1 VKGQQLFHSFLPGVT
16 AAVLTTQP
24 SWAQTINVGEVSFVG
39 SPQVSTSTNGKNV
52 VANKSKTQLPISV
65 TPTSTTSEKLKF
77 LISSHS
83 LLTNKTNFSM
93 AKEAQQQGEERQGK
107 ITNLDL
113 LASSISFTK
122 VPSSSDLPSAIPK
135 KPHTQLATVSQM
147 PTRSAGAAQLLQ
159 EQKLCPTQQRE
170 ASASSACLL
179 QNTTSRNLIAQ
190 AKTPTRT
197 VPTNPVPPANL
208 APATPAPNST
218 INPNTPTTTPAPP
231 EQTPIVPTT
240 RPTNAGISVSVPAY
254 LNPSP
259 NPLRF
264 PTKPEEVRTKGT
276 QPITLAQAL
285 ELARRNSQD
294 LQIALLSLERSKY
307 AVRQA
312 QASLYPT
319 FSLNAGITRSRSAS
333 ASVNQITGEVVQPP
347 ASSGFSGSAQL
358 NYNVYTSGQRLA
370 NIGVAEEQLRTAQL
384 EVERISDQIR
394 LNVTTGYYNLQSADE
409 QVRIQQAAVAN
420 GQASLRDAQA
430 LERAGV
436 GTRFETLQAQVTL
449 ANDQQQLVS
458 ALSQQRITRRQLA
471 QLLNLAQSVDI
482 SAADPVQ
489 LAGLW
494 NYTLEDSIVLAF
506 QNRPELQEYLAQRN
520 VSEQQRR
527 LALSQLGPQISLNA
541 TYQLQDVFNDAINT
555 TDGYSIGVNAS
566 VNLFDGGAARASA
579 AQQRINIRIAESQ
592 FANQRNQVRFQ
603 VEQYYSQLQ
612 SNLQNVQTATVA
624 VTEAREALRL
634 ARLRFQAGVGTQTDV
649 INQEAALTQAEGS
662 RVSAIINYN
671 IALASLQQAVSS
683 RGLRA
688 GGR

>member
-1 VKGQQLFHSFLPGVT
+1 VKEQQLFYGFLAGVT
-16 AAVLTTQP
+16 AAVFTTEP
-24 SWAQTINVGEVSFVG
+24 SWAQSVDVTKVSFCG
-39 SPQVSTSTNGKNV
+39 YGERSTFTNSKNA
-52 VANKSKTQLPISV
+52 VASYLTAQLPIAV
-65 TPTSTTSEKLKF
+65 TPINTTTERFKLRNWIDQAQTRARLGPVNPTLLTKLTITTPTSSST
-77 LISSHS
+77 ISS
-83 LLTNKTNFSM
+83 
-93 AKEAQQQGEERQGK
+93 
-107 ITNLDL
+107 
-113 LASSISFTK
+113 
-122 VPSSSDLPSAIPK
+122 
-135 KPHTQLATVSQM
+135 
-147 PTRSAGAAQLLQ
+147 
-159 EQKLCPTQQRE
+159 
-170 ASASSACLL
+170 
-179 QNTTSRNLIAQ
+179 NTL
-190 AKTPTRT
+190 
-197 VPTNPVPPANL
+197 
-208 APATPAPNST
+208 
-218 INPNTPTTTPAPP
+218 TTTPAPT

-240 RPTNAGISVSVPAY
+240 KPTNAGFSVFVPDY

-259 NPLRF
+259 NPLTF
-264 PTKPEEVRTKGT
+264 PTKPQQVRIKGT

-294 LQIALLSLERSKY
+294 LQVALLSLDRSKY
-307 AVRQA
+307 ALRQA

-319 FSLNAGITRSRSAS
+319 FGLNAGITHSRSPNT
-333 ASVNQITGEVVQPP
+333 SVDAFGNVINNP
-347 ASSGFSGSAQL
+347 ASSSFSGSAQL
-358 NYNVYTSGQRLA
+358 NYDLYTSGQRLA

-394 LNVTTGYYNLQSADE
+394 LNVTTDYYNLQSADE

-420 GQASLRDAQA
+420 GEASLRDAQA

-436 GTRFETLQAQVTL
+436 GTRFDTLQAQVTL

-458 ALSQQRITRRQLA
+458 AISQQQISRRQLA

-494 NYTLEDSIVLAF
+494 NHSLEDSIVLAF
-506 QNRPELQEYLAQRN
+506 QKRSELQEYLAQRN
-520 VSEQQRR
+520 ISEQQRR
-527 LALSQLGPQISLNA
+527 LALSQLGPQISLNSS
-541 TYQLQDVFNDAINT
+541 YQLQDIFNDGINA
-555 TDGYSIGVNAS
+555 TDGYSLGVNAR
-566 VNLFDGGAARASA
+566 VNLFDGGAARANA

-592 FANQRNQVRFQ
+592 FASQRNQIRFQ

-649 INQEAALTQAEGS
+649 ITQEAALTQAEGS

-683 RGLRA
+683 RALTSQ
-688 GGR
+688 

>member
-1 VKGQQLFHSFLPGVT
+1 MKGQQLFHSFLPGVT

-83 LLTNKTNFSM
+83 LLTNKTKFSM
-93 AKEAQQQGEERQGK
+93 AKEAQQQGEEGQGK

-113 LASSISFTK
+113 FASSISFTT
-122 VPSSSDLPSAIPK
+122 VSSSSDLPSAIPK
-135 KPHTQLATVSQM
+135 KSHTQLATISQM

-159 EQKLCPTQQRE
+159 DQKLCPTKQRE

-179 QNTTSRNLIAQ
+179 QNTTSRNWIAQ

-218 INPNTPTTTPAPP
+218 INPNIPTTTPAPP

-240 RPTNAGISVSVPAY
+240 KPTNAGISVSVPAY
-254 LNPSP
+254 LDPSP

-319 FSLNAGITRSRSAS
+319 FSLNAGISRSRSAN
-333 ASVNQITGEVVQPP
+333 ASVDPFTGDVVRST
-347 ASSGFSGSAQL
+347 ASSAFSGNAQL
-358 NYNVYTSGQRLA
+358 NYNLYTSGQRLA

-683 RGLRA
+683 RGLRT

>member
-1 VKGQQLFHSFLPGVT
+1 VKGQQLFHSFLPSVT

-24 SWAQTINVGEVSFVG
+24 SWAQTINIGEVGHVG
-39 SPQVSTSTNGKNV
+39 SPRVATSTNEGNQI
-52 VANKSKTQLPISV
+52 ANNIKTQLPTTI
-65 TPTSTTSEKLKF
+65 TPARTITESITSLDNLSLSTGKTSTPKSAL
-77 LISSHS
+77 
-83 LLTNKTNFSM
+83 
-93 AKEAQQQGEERQGK
+93 
-107 ITNLDL
+107 LDL
-113 LASSISFTK
+113 TATTLPLSAVS
-122 VPSSSDLPSAIPK
+122 PSAVSPSASHK
-135 KPHTQLATVSQM
+135 KPETQLLTVSQM
-147 PTRSAGAAQLLQ
+147 PARTVGAARLLADQ
-159 EQKLCPTQQRE
+159 PLCPTQQTKI
-170 ASASSACLL
+170 SKTLACPS
-179 QNTTSRNLIAQ
+179 QKTTSGNWLAQ
-190 AKTPTRT
+190 ANTPTPT
-197 VPTNPVPPANL
+197 VPTKPVPPTNL
-208 APATPAPNST
+208 TPTKPGSSVSPTN
-218 INPNTPTTTPAPP
+218 NPNTPTTTPPP
-231 EQTPIVPTT
+231 SDQIPIVPKTK
-240 RPTNAGISVSVPAY
+240 PTNAGLSVSVPEY

-259 NPLRF
+259 NPLKF
-264 PTKPEEVRTKGT
+264 PTKPDEVRLRGT

-307 AVRQA
+307 ALRQA

-319 FSLNAGITRSRSAS
+319 FSLNAGVTRSQSPAAQR
-333 ASVNQITGEVVQPP
+333 NPITGQVVQSS
-347 ASSGFSGSAQL
+347 ATSGFTGGAQL
-358 NYNVYTSGQRLA
+358 NYNLYTSGQRLA
-370 NIGVAEEQLRTAQL
+370 NIGIAEENLRTAEL

-420 GQASLRDAQA
+420 GLASLRDAQA

-449 ANDQQQLVS
+449 ANDQQNLVS
-458 ALSQQRITRRQLA
+458 AQAQQQINRRQLA
-471 QLLNLAQSVDI
+471 QLLNLTQVADI
-482 SAADPVQ
+482 SAADPVE

-494 NYTLEDSIVLAF
+494 NYTLEQSIVLAF
-506 QNRPELQEYLAQRN
+506 QNRPELQEQLAQRN
-520 VSEQQRR
+520 ISEQQRR

-541 TYQLQDVFNDAINT
+541 SYQLQDVFDDNINASS
-555 TDGYSIGVNAS
+555 GYSIGVNAS

-603 VEQYYSQLQ
+603 VEQFYFQLQ
-612 SNLQNVQTATVA
+612 SNQQNVQTATVA

-649 INQEAALTQAEGS
+649 INQEAALTQSEGL

-683 RGLRA
+683 RALR
-688 GGR
+688 